1 MPNYT
6 ISIVEDEKILRDE
19 LAFQLQH
26 HGFKVE
32 TFSDAN
38 SFYRFLAVNP
48 NTIAVLDIGLEG
60 EDGLSICQY
69 LRAFN
74 KQIGIVFVT
83 ARSLRDERLEG
94 LEAGADA
101 YLVKPVDVSELI
113 MILRRVGER
122 YCDAI
127 RGGDASPTLPA
138 THPALHWVF
147 KLKNHVLISPQ
158 GIEISLTLSEFQLM
172 SALVKKGDMFCS
184 HLEFGLAL
192 GLHPDDLDKHRI
204 EVILSR
210 LRAKIER
217 LTGTTLPLRSLRG
230 VGYSLL
236 EAKIREEK

>member
-1 MPNYT
+1 MPDYT

-19 LAFQLQH
+19 LAFQLQY

-32 TFSDAN
+32 TFSNAN

-60 EDGLSICQY
+60 ENGLSVCQY
-69 LRAFN
+69 LRTFN

-101 YLVKPVDVSELI
+101 YLVKPVDVDELI
-113 MILRRVGER
+113 VILRRLSER
-122 YCDAI
+122 YSDAV
-127 RGGDASPTLPA
+127 RGGETPA
-138 THPALHWVF
+138 ALTIHPALHWVF
-147 KLKNHVLISPQ
+147 KSKTHALISPQ
-158 GIEISLTLSEFQLM
+158 GVEISLTLSEFQLM
-172 SALVKKGDMFCS
+172 SALVKKGELFCS
-184 HLEFGLAL
+184 HLELGLAL

-210 LRAKIER
+210 LRVKIER
-217 LTGTTLPLRSLRG
+217 QTGSTLPLRSLRG

-236 EAKIREEK
+236 EAKIRYDE

>member
-19 LAFQLQH
+19 LAFQLKH

-48 NTIAVLDIGLEG
+48 NTVAVLDIGLEG
-60 EDGLSICQY
+60 ENGLSVCQY
-69 LRAFN
+69 LRTFN

-113 MILRRVGER
+113 VILRRLGER
-122 YCDAI
+122 YYDATH
-127 RGGDASPTLPA
+127 GGDSPTLPP

-147 KLKNHVLISPQ
+147 KSKNRALISPQ
-158 GIEISLTLSEFQLM
+158 GIETNLTLSEFQLM
-172 SALVKKGDMFCS
+172 SALVQKDNMFCS
-184 HLEFGLAL
+184 HVELGLAL

-217 LTGTTLPLRSLRG
+217 QTGVTLPLRSLRG

-236 EAKIREEK
+236 EIKIRYEA